1 MSAETPDLRYLARQ
15 DLNRALKLMEVLP
28 ADWTKINPLSNVAK
42 TMQVFGEDPVPQVEQ
57 LLELST
63 LMDNNPHS
71 VGIIFRDVA
80 EIFSRQGRFNE
91 SFQMMR
97 KVPPKYKWGTFHTYL
112 QIMEDQAAQGENY
125 DKALKG
131 ASRAVYEEY
140 GKWCQAPGTSLI
152 AKSLYRIN
160 QDPQSTLSRAFR
172 QARQDRQNKD
182 YAFECVAKAYAYCD
196 FLDQAKRT
204 IILIDDAEH
213 QNVAWEFIARNEI
226 EKGRFT
232 DVFQTIP
239 RISEGRITAEL
250 WAEGAA
256 ASADKKP
263 DLARK
268 MLDLSAV
275 SERQFLEK
283 IKGEQFEGSYTS
295 RLAKTYALRAWAKT
309 KFGKKVNNAFLGA
322 KEKAALGDSE
332 DQAEVLLHIAG
343 VEFQAGHDP
352 SSTLKLAQSAA
363 EEIVKQ
369 ASSEDD
375 WVDAAYGMMVL
386 KDTAMRMIQSKCFGL
401 VTSIVDYFEDTDP
414 TKVEILL
421 ELAKGRYSCLKLLQ

>member
-1 MSAETPDLRYLARQ
+1 MLVETPDLRYLARQ
-15 DLNRALKLMEVLP
+15 DLKRALKLTEALP
-28 ADWTKINPLSNVAK
+28 ADWTKINPLSNAAK
-42 TMQVFGEDPVPQVEQ
+42 TMQVFGEDPAPQVEQ
-57 LLELST
+57 LLKLST
-63 LMDNNPHS
+63 LMDDNPHYA
-71 VGIIFRDVA
+71 GIIFRDIA

-97 KVPPKYKWGTFHTYL
+97 KVPPKSVWGTFHTYL

-125 DKALKG
+125 NKALKK

-140 GKWCQAPGTSLI
+140 GKRHQASGTTLI
-152 AKSLYRIN
+152 AKSLYRID
-160 QDPQSTLSRAFR
+160 QDPQPTLSRAFR
-172 QARQDRQNKD
+172 QARQDRQNKG
-182 YAFECVAKAYAYCD
+182 YAFERVAEAYAYCG

-204 IILIDDAEH
+204 IILIDDVEH

-226 EKGRFT
+226 KKGRFT
-232 DVFQTIP
+232 DVFQTVP

-250 WAEGAA
+250 WAEGAV

-268 MLDLSAV
+268 MLDLSAI
-275 SERQFLEK
+275 SERQFLKK

-295 RLAKTYALRAWAKT
+295 KLAKAYALRAWAKM
-309 KFGKKVNNAFLGA
+309 KFGEKANNVFSGA

-332 DQAEVLLHIAG
+332 DQAEVFLHIAG
-343 VEFQAGHDP
+343 IEFQAGFDP

-363 EEIVKQ
+363 EEIIKQ
-369 ASSEDD
+369 ASPEGD
-375 WVDAAYGMMVL
+375 WVDVAYGMIAL
-386 KDTAMRMIQSKCFGL
+386 EDTAMRMIELDCFDL
-401 VTSIVDYFEDTDP
+401 VPPVVDHFEDTDS

-421 ELAKGRYSCLKLLQ
+421 ELAKGRYLCPQ